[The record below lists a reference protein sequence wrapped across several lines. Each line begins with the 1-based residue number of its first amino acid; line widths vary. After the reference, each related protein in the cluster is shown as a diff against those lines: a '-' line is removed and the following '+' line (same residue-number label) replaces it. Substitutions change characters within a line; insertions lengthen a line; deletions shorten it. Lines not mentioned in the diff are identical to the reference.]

1 MGRPRAADDFRAI
14 RSRMEEL
21 RRERSEQRA
30 RVPPAVK
37 GPRPYAAG
45 TTIAVSERRR
55 VVPTLLRALA
65 KGRQA

>member
-21 RRERSEQRA
+21 RRKRSEQRA
-30 RVPPAVK
+30 HVAPAAK
-37 GPRPYAAG
+37 GPRPYAAS
-45 TTIAVSERRR
+45 TTIAVNERRR
-55 VVPTLLRALA
+55 VVPTLLRAFA